1 MAFSSKVTSVTCT
14 SIALLVSAC
23 ATSSQT
29 DPAKLTLDEDNEK
42 SAVVVKLSGKNVNY
56 FGVNS
61 LSIIQYSEEA
71 ARNKPDRPPVK
82 DSSRF
87 IDLEYK
93 LNTGGF
99 TVAEVPPGTY
109 FLARGNMPKKWAGC
123 FNKNTVKFEVVP
135 NKITYM
141 GDINLDEFYTEMT
154 AAMNAYEGDKLGKI
168 DYDILLIDERF
179 SGPKNF
185 KNNLTFVPKFE
196 NSNPQNH
203 QDVSDFL
210 TKNGASVKVPV
221 TDAKFEPISFPL
233 GKDGCAQQ

>member
-1 MAFSSKVTSVTCT
+1 
-14 SIALLVSAC
+14 
-23 ATSSQT
+23 
-29 DPAKLTLDEDNEK
+29 
-42 SAVVVKLSGKNVNY
+42 
-56 FGVNS
+56 
-61 LSIIQYSEEA
+61 
-71 ARNKPDRPPVK
+71 
-82 DSSRF
+82 
-87 IDLEYK
+87 
-93 LNTGGF
+93 
-99 TVAEVPPGTY
+99 
-109 FLARGNMPKKWAGC
+109 MPKKWAGC

-154 AAMNAYEGDKLGKI
+154 AAMEAYEGDKLGKI